1 MFLSNLLRW
10 NFKTFRLNIFDFT
23 LSLILKI
30 TTTGI
35 SYHFIMLVRRVKDM
49 EGLITG
55 LRIKPILLMDLVK
68 NSL

>member
-1 MFLSNLLRW
+1 MQLVTFLDQKYFYRE
-10 NFKTFRLNIFDFT
+10 T
-23 LSLILKI
+23 LF